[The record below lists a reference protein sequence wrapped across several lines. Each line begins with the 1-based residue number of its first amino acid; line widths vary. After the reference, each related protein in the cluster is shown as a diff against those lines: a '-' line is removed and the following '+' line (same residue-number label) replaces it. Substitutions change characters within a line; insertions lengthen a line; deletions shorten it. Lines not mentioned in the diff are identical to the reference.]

1 MKTRILAAI
10 IAAAASPLVF
20 AQSDDCMSPTPISG
34 GGIYAFDLTTAT
46 PSIGIPNGLCF
57 QQAPVAPRDAWYCW
71 TADCDGMVTISTCT
85 ATMVDTV
92 VSIYPVGVGC
102 TCPGDLAPLCCND
115 DGCGKQSNITC
126 EVRCGDR
133 YLIRLAAKASPI
145 YTGDIS
151 FQCAGNPCDTPS
163 YEPIVC
169 APCCGTRPPI
179 VDSATVNFNPGAVS
193 AGTNLR
199 FGPSDPAVTLFDL
212 GDQASAPI
220 GVLQSWNTGRFSA
233 PSWSMGSLGTVF
245 GVVIDD
251 VGDIFATHTIAYDFD
266 SLGAT
271 GGAGSVYRLDGS
283 TGVASEFIRLPNATG
298 PGGVALSG
306 LGQIDYSC
314 ATRMYYVSNFEDGR
328 IYAIDASG
336 AVQSTFD
343 HASGTV
349 TGALPAA
356 NLNEPNDAVGPVP
369 LGERVWAVKAVDGR
383 LVYSLWVEDIA
394 NQNPIRNNEIYSVA
408 LTASGLFVAG
418 TTQFEL
424 SMPQTGIDVTQ
435 PVADIAFDSNCC
447 MYTAERGMVGISET
461 TPHQGRL
468 LKFCASKNSWELA
481 PETFSLGYSGATNSS
496 GGVDIEGAPNDRVW
510 SIGDALEINWAT
522 PNNIYGLIGFPS
534 AGGDHSDSIMID
546 FDNVYST
553 QQKEQLGSIDLSCVD
568 SSTTGCEFKTTDI
581 DCRPQADGS
590 FTYEWTV
597 EITNNSPSTAN
608 LLILG
613 SAAFAPNNVMV
624 LNPPLAQGSSMIVNI
639 PINAGNPGDVFCF
652 TATLAASA
660 KDECCTQEVCI
671 ELPDC
676 TCFEYDAFV
685 TDLPGNTQFG
695 LSLSIVNLE
704 PYTAEWLSFALAPG
718 YAGSVS
724 PSLLDISLP
733 FGMGMSTIPVTVTSS
748 LPAGSP
754 IVVIVGIHSA
764 TFHPCCFREIT
775 LYVPAAAG
783 STTPGDVNADGIVNA
798 LDLAAVLGGWGGSG
812 SSDVNGDGTTDAA
825 DLTIVLA
832 YWS

>member
-46 PSIGIPNGLCF
+46 PSIGIQNGLCF
-57 QQAPVAPRDAWYCW
+57 QQAAVNPRDAWYCW

-102 TCPGDLAPLCCND
+102 TCPGDLDPLCCND

-133 YLIRLAAKASPI
+133 YLIRLAAKNSPS

-199 FGPSDPAVTLFDL
+199 FASSDPAVTLFDL

-233 PSWSMGSLGTVF
+233 PSWSMSSLGTVF

-383 LVYSLWVEDIA
+383 LVCSLWVEDSA

-424 SMPQTGIDVTQ
+424 SMPQTVDVTQ

-447 MYTAERGMVGISET
+447 MYAAERGMVGISET

-568 SSTTGCEFKTTDI
+568 SVTTGCEFKTTDI

-613 SAAFAPNNVMV
+613 SAVFAPNNVMV
-624 LNPPLAQGSSMIVNI
+624 LNPPLAQGSSMLVNI
-639 PINAGNPGDVFCF
+639 PINAGNPGEVFCF

-660 KDECCTQEVCI
+660 KNECCTQEVCI

-718 YAGSVS
+718 YPGSVS